1 MLETQVLIVGA
12 GPVGQMAALLLAR
25 QGVQSIIVD
34 RRETRLT
41 APKAH
46 AVNSRNTR
54 DLRVCWG
61 FRRENPQHWCTS

>member
-41 APKAH
+41 APQAP
-46 AVNSRNTR
+46 AVNSRTPE
-54 DLRVCWG
+54 DW
-61 FRRENPQHWCTS
+61 